1 MPEFQEKAPL
11 LDREVI
17 AADVFRL
24 TLHAPEIAAAALPG
38 QFVMLRTGTGMDPL
52 LRRPFSIH
60 QVDASGNIQILF
72 KVIGRGTAALA
83 EVLPGSNIDCIGPLG
98 HGFSLEQEGRLCL
111 VGGGMGIAP
120 LYFLAGRLL
129 QGGKRV
135 DRDFVLLGA
144 RNREEVRLFADEF
157 SELGYRVQTATDD
170 GSMGHHGFVTQLLD
184 PILPV
189 LDSIST
195 CGPPAMMKICADKA
209 RAAGVACQVSLET
222 HMACGLGACLGCAV
236 RSAQGG
242 YLHVCRQGPVF
253 AAGEV
258 RWTG

>member
-17 AADVFRL
+17 ADDIFRL
-24 TLHAPEIAAAALPG
+24 TLHAPKIAAAARPG
-38 QFVMLRTGTGMDPL
+38 QFVMLRVGAGMDPL

-60 QVDASGNIQILF
+60 QIDASGNMKILF

-83 EVLPGSNIDCIGPLG
+83 GVSPGSSIDCIGPLG
-98 HGFSLEQEGRLCL
+98 NGFSLEKKGRLCL

-120 LYFLAGRLL
+120 LYFLASRLL
-129 QGGKRV
+129 QNGKRV

-144 RNREEVRLFADEF
+144 RNHQELHIVADEF
-157 SELGYRVQTATDD
+157 YELGYRVQTATDD
-170 GSMGHHGFVTQLLD
+170 GSLGHHGFVTELLD
-184 PILPV
+184 PILPAMERV
-189 LDSIST
+189 CT
-195 CGPPAMMKICADKA
+195 CGPLAMMKICADKA
-209 RAAGVACQVSLET
+209 GAADVACQVSLET

-236 RSAQGG
+236 RNADGG

-253 AAGEV
+253 DAGEV
-258 RWTG
+258 KWTG